1 MTSTAVLQGPAKVDC
16 DVRGSCRPSLA
27 SRISRPCGD
36 RIVCFFCPAS
46 PHFVYHILF
55 MGGEDELSA
64 VMEGEKLGGQE
75 AVLPLHG

>member
-1 MTSTAVLQGPAKVDC
+1 MSAVLAGPLL
-16 DVRGSCRPSLA
+16 LA
-27 SRISRPCGD
+27 HLEACGD

-55 MGGEDELSA
+55 MGGEDALSA
-64 VMEGEKLGGQE
+64 VMDGEKLGGQE